1 MKTSVPSVSVWL
13 QSTLFS
19 TALVLGMQRGIE
31 AWRLVGETGFVNS
44 KSEGK
49 LSALLGIATPVQ
61 KSRVISSVKMAGVV
75 RLFVSLSLKL

>member
-1 MKTSVPSVSVWL
+1 MA
-13 QSTLFS
+13 F
-19 TALVLGMQRGIE
+19 GGRD
-31 AWRLVGETGFVNS
+31 RFVNS

>member
-1 MKTSVPSVSVWL
+1 MA
-13 QSTLFS
+13 F
-19 TALVLGMQRGIE
+19 GGRD
-31 AWRLVGETGFVNS
+31 RFVNS

-61 KSRVISSVKMAGVV
+61 KSWVISSVKMAGVV